1 MRTLYQIEQEYQQIA
16 EQIIESGGELT
27 EGMENALIINREE
40 LQEKATN
47 YAYVI
52 KDIENDI
59 EGVEREIKRLQALK
73 KAREGAKERLSQAIS
88 GAMELYGVEKIELPC
103 LKLSFLKSESVEITD
118 ESLIPEFLKEKVV
131 TEKISKVELKKIL
144 KSGTDVNGAKLVVHA
159 NLQIK

>member
-1 MRTLYQIEQEYQQIA
+1 MQ
-16 EQIIESGGELT
+16 
-27 EGMENALIINREE
+27 
-40 LQEKATN
+40 
-47 YAYVI
+47 
-52 KDIENDI
+52 
-59 EGVEREIKRLQALK
+59 